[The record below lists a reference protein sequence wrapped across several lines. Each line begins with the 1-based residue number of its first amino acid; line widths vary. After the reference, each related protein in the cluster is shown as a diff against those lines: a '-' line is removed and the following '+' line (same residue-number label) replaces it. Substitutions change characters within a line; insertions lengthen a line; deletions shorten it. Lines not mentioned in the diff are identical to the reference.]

1 MTNKHIF
8 NGKVHFSDCFYCVNF
23 MGVGGLQTEGGC
35 TLSAGKIKEIW
46 RTVRHVAWFLLSF
59 QVNSPNE
66 MDFIQLR
73 GLHPLSYVYSQLH
86 LTARLNLQSMRGGG
100 GTETMH

>member
-35 TLSAGKIKEIW
+35 TLPAGKIKKRSGEQSD
-46 RTVRHVAWFLLSF
+46 TLPGFCCH
-59 QVNSPNE
+59 
-66 MDFIQLR
+66 LR
-73 GLHPLSYVYSQLH
+73 
-86 LTARLNLQSMRGGG
+86 
-100 GTETMH
+100 